1 MKLKQDFVL
10 RNVAG
15 SWVVLPVGQSA
26 VNFNG
31 MLSLN
36 EVGAFLWNVLQETGG
51 DAATLAEALQGEYD
65 VDASTALTDAEQF
78 LSRLEQ
84 AGCLEQA

>member
-1 MKLKQDFVL
+1 MKLKENFVL
-10 RNVAG
+10 RNVAD

-26 VNFNG
+26 VDFNG

-36 EVGAFLWNVLQETGG
+36 ETGAFLWNFLRDVGG
-51 DAATLAEALQGEYD
+51 DAASLAEALQREYE
-65 VDASTALTDAEQF
+65 VDAQTALADAEQF